1 MCVYPKSG
9 SRVLPLSGA
18 SSFLAWLSFFVWRL
32 FMYLLY
38 ADDSGVTSDPNVYNK
53 ELRDGGTV
61 QELTSVSI
69 LGREFRLCRNIATA

>member
-1 MCVYPKSG
+1 
-9 SRVLPLSGA
+9 
-18 SSFLAWLSFFVWRL
+18 
-32 FMYLLY
+32 MYLLY